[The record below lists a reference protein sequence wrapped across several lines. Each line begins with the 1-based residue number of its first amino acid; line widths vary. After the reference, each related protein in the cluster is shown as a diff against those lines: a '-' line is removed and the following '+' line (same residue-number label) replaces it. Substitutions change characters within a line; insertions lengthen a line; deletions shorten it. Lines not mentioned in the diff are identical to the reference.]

1 MKSALFLSTVTVL
14 LCMTSCARCSSNY
27 QNALESLF
35 EGDWEAAMIYL
46 DSELQ
51 YNSYNIDARF
61 LRAHIYYHTEE
72 YGRALMDVTF
82 VLDNYRRSAS
92 VSKSSLF
99 ALQGAI
105 NYEQYN
111 FKRAGESYEEAVKLA
126 VKDNKDKVQDY
137 KFILAQSL
145 YFSDDFERAEK
156 VYRSMLEDDPEDYTA
171 LVGIAR
177 NLRDKE
183 RYEDALEMLEKAEKC
198 DPNYPSIYK
207 FRMQIYSKQN
217 KTRDAIIAALTYYE
231 LDNNHP
237 LEFIFEYLSL
247 DYGFA
252 IQEVE
257 KRIRD
262 SEDTDIWESLLSY
275 LYQSKGPHEMNILI

>member
-1 MKSALFLSTVTVL
+1 MKSTLFLPSIIAL
-14 LCMTSCARCSSNY
+14 IFMTSCARSSSNY

-35 EGDWEAAMIYL
+35 DGDWEAAMVYL

-51 YNSYNIDARF
+51 YNIFHIDARF
-61 LRAHIYYHTEE
+61 LRAQIYYHTEE
-72 YGRALMDVTF
+72 YARALMDVTF
-82 VLDNYRRSAS
+82 ALDNYRHSTS

-105 NYEQYN
+105 YYDQYY
-111 FKRAGESYEEAVKLA
+111 FRRAGESYEEAVKLA
-126 VKDNKDKVQDY
+126 VKDNKDKIQDY

-145 YFSDDFERAEK
+145 YFLDDYDGAEK
-156 VYRSMLEDDPEDYTA
+156 VYMSMLEDDPDDYTA

-183 RYEDALEMLEKAEKC
+183 RYEDAIEMLEKAENC

-217 KTRDAIIAALTYYE
+217 KTRDAISAALTYYE

-237 LEFIFEYLSL
+237 LEVIIEYLSL
-247 DYGFA
+247 DYDFA
-252 IQEVE
+252 IQEVK

-262 SEDTDIWESLLSY
+262 SEDTDLWESLLSF
-275 LYQSKGPHEMNILI
+275 LYQSRVPYEMNILI